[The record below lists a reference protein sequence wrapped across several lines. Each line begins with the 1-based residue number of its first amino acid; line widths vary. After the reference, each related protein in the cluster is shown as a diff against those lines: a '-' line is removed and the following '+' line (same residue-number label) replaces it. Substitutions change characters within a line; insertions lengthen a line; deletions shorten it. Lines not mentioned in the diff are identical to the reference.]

1 MRHRGSCIILKD
13 NEFVLI
19 KRIREGQIYYVFPGG
34 GFEPGETPEE
44 AAKREAYEELGVKV
58 NIQKLFAKVEYMEG
72 SQYYFL
78 TDIVE
83 GEIGTGEGEEFT
95 DYNRNRGV
103 YIPMWVKIDD
113 LKFLDVRP
121 KEVAERVALLRS
133 T

>member
-44 AAKREAYEELGVKV
+44 AAKRESYEELGVKV

-95 DYNRNRGV
+95 DFN
-103 YIPMWVKIDD
+103 
-113 LKFLDVRP
+113 
-121 KEVAERVALLRS
+121 
-133 T
+133 